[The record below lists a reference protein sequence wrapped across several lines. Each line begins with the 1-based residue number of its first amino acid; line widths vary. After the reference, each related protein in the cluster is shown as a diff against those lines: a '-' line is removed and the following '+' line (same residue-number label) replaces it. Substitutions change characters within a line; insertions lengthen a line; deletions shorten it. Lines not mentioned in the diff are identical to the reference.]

1 MALKKGDTYNLP
13 VTITISGSALGID
26 GVDTIE
32 FMFDTIRK
40 VYSDSSLDGVTFD
53 TDHFVVPL
61 TQEETFSLQGRIVNY
76 QARVKFDT
84 GQVKGS
90 AIKTANLFDSLSK
103 EVL

>member
-13 VTITISGSALGID
+13 ITLSISGSILGID
-26 GVDTIE
+26 GVDTVE

-40 VYSDSSLDGVTFD
+40 VYSDTSEDGVTFD
-53 TDHFVVPL
+53 TDHFIVPL
-61 TQEETFSLQGRIVNY
+61 TQEETFSLQDKQARY

-84 GQVKGS
+84 GEVKGS
-90 AIKTANLFDSLSK
+90 PIKKCNVYDSISR